1 MIMKTDQTIRVI
13 LATLIL
19 GTATVTAASAQN
31 SDTSKVCSGQKTLP
45 KGPDAPTGITYA
57 YAWYD
62 AQNGNAL
69 LAGTQEL
76 SIAGT
81 TLSNTTNAPRQF
93 VYKLVV
99 SETGAGISACPSDTF
114 YKVILVYPA
123 LSNTLTTNYT
133 TICTSGQQDLVLT
146 SPTTATA
153 AGTAP
158 ALLGSYGT
166 VKYTWSGN
174 GIASNTTTTGI
185 ANNTYTV
192 DAANLPAAG
201 VTPYTY
207 TASVT
212 YAETIAGVSPALDGC
227 THSANANVT
236 ITTAPTVSNTNVTTT
251 FQ

>member
-1 MIMKTDQTIRVI
+1 MKTNRTIRLMLI
-13 LATLIL
+13 TAIL
-19 GTATVTAASAQN
+19 GIATVTTTNAQN
-31 SDTSKVCSGQKTLP
+31 SDTSKVCSGQTTLP
-45 KGPDAPTGITYA
+45 KGPDAPNGVTYA

-69 LAGTQEL
+69 LAATQQV
-76 SIAGT
+76 SIPGT
-81 TLSNTTNAPRQF
+81 TLANTTTAPRRF
-93 VYKLVV
+93 IYKLVV

-123 LSNTLTTNYT
+123 LTNTLTTNYT
-133 TICTSGQQDLVLT
+133 TICTSGQQNLILT

-158 ALLGSYGT
+158 TLFGTYGAL
-166 VKYTWSGN
+166 KYTWTGSG
-174 GIASNTTTTGI
+174 IPANTTTNGI

-192 DAANLPAAG
+192 LAANLPAAN

-207 TASVT
+207 TAAVT
-212 YAETIAGVSPALDGC
+212 YAETLSGVSPALDGC

-236 ITTAPTVSNTNVTTT
+236 ISSAPTVTNTNVTTT

>member
-1 MIMKTDQTIRVI
+1 MKTNQSLKWM
-13 LATLIL
+13 LAAIAL
-19 GTATVTAASAQN
+19 GIATTTTVKAQS
-31 SDTSKVCSGQKTLP
+31 SDTSKVCSGQTTLP
-45 KGPDAPTGITYA
+45 KGPDAPNGTTYS
-57 YAWYD
+57 YVWFD
-62 AQNGNAL
+62 AQNSNAV
-69 LAGTQEL
+69 LASTQQVT
-76 SIAGT
+76 IPGA

-123 LSNTLTTNYT
+123 LTNTLTTNYT

-158 ALLGSYGT
+158 ALFGNYGT
-166 VKYTWSGN
+166 VKYAWTGS
-174 GIASNTTTTGI
+174 GIAANTTTTGI

-192 DAANLPAAG
+192 TAANLPAANA
-201 VTPYTY
+201 TPYTY
-207 TASVT
+207 SAAVSYV
-212 YAETIAGVSPALDGC
+212 ETIVGLSPAIDGC
-227 THSANANVT
+227 THTANANVT
-236 ITTAPTVSNTNVTTT
+236 ITTAPTVNNTSVTTT